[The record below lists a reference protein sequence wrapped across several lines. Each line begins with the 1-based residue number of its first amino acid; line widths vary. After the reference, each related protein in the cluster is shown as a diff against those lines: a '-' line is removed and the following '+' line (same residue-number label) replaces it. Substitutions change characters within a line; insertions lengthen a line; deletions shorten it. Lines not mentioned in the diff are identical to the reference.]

1 MDNRSSASLV
11 DAIRQ
16 RGRIRIAVAWG
27 NTAEQFLD
35 PDTGA
40 PGGVVA
46 IVGGMLAADL
56 GVEPEFVNLPWSD
69 QIPAL
74 VDGRVDI
81 CLKHTNRPDRAFL
94 VDFST
99 GRLEKYEGKIV
110 IRKDGGITSE
120 AELDRPDRIIAA
132 TRGAHQE
139 AQVRERYPRAQL
151 HTVGDAHEGM
161 TAVLRREAHACL
173 TDAAIPNFLRLH
185 PECSVL
191 EDAEGRP
198 VVTSI
203 DYAHPCIKAGD
214 LRFLI
219 WLNNWMD
226 YHAVQGHIDGAIE
239 LAYRR
244 HGEKFDRIMAQQASA
259 A

>member
-1 MDNRSSASLV
+1 MENSSSASLL
-11 DAIRQ
+11 DAIRR
-16 RGRIRIAVAWG
+16 RGRIRIAVSWG

-35 PDTGA
+35 PDTRA
-40 PGGVVA
+40 PDGVVA
-46 IVGGMLAADL
+46 IVGRMLAADL

-110 IRKDGGITSE
+110 IRKDGGIASE
-120 AELDRPDRIIAA
+120 ADLDRPDRIIAA

-139 AQVRERYPRAQL
+139 AQVRDRYPRAQL

-161 TAVLRREAHACL
+161 TAVLQRAAHACL
-173 TDAAIPNFLRLH
+173 TDAAIPNFLLLH
-185 PECSVL
+185 PECSVMMN
-191 EDAEGRP
+191 AEGQP

-203 DYAHPCIKAGD
+203 DYAHPCIKGGD
-214 LRFLI
+214 ARFLI

-226 YHAVQGHIDGAIE
+226 YHAVQGHIEGAID

-244 HGEKFDRIMAQQASA
+244 HAEKFDRIMLQQAGMA
-259 A
+259 